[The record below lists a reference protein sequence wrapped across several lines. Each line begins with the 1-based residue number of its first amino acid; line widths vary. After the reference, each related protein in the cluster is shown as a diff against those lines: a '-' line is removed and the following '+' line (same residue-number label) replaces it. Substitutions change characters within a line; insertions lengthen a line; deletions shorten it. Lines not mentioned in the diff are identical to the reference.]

1 MRWIEWLH
9 RWLGGSIG
17 LLLALIGLSGAILV
31 HRDAWTT
38 IAHKQDAVD
47 RDAGRIGARI
57 QRVMADPAGPPEGI
71 VLASPGFAVDRL
83 TFSGGAGAYRDQAGR
98 TLARW
103 DSQWQRPEL
112 WLFDFHRHLF
122 SGDSGETIVGIAG
135 LAGIFFVATG
145 TLLWWRTRRSFAF
158 RLLPKRHSHPA
169 FLRHHRD
176 LGIVVAPLLLLSCV
190 TGAVLVFRPL
200 ASILLGPG
208 AAGAITRAAAP
219 PKIEKAALGQSLDWP
234 AMIRA
239 AHNRFPD
246 ADIRVLSLPR
256 RGSGLITLRMKRPD
270 EWLPNGRT
278 TIWFAADSGRMVD
291 ARDATRMPAQVR
303 AFSLLFPLHS
313 AAVGGL
319 AFRIVMTIS
328 GLALTLLGSLAVW
341 SFWFLRRTPRRSA
354 LRPQMA

>member
-31 HRDAWTT
+31 HRDAWTMV
-38 IAHKQDAVD
+38 AHKQDAVD
-47 RDAGRIGARI
+47 RDAVHIAARVA
-57 QRVMADPAGPPEGI
+57 QAMADPARRPEGI
-71 VLASPGFAVDRL
+71 VFASPGFAVDRL
-83 TFSGGAGAYRDQAGR
+83 TFSGGAGAYTDQTGR

-122 SGDSGETIVGIAG
+122 SGDRGETFVGIAG
-135 LAGIFFVATG
+135 LAGIVFVATG

-190 TGAVLVFRPL
+190 TGTVLVFRPL

-208 AAGAITRAAAP
+208 ATAAMRQAAAP
-219 PKIEKAALGQSLDWP
+219 PKVDKMALAAKLDWA

-239 AHNRFPD
+239 AHDRFPD
-246 ADIRVLSLPR
+246 ADIRVLNLPR
-256 RGSGLITLRMKRPD
+256 GGSGLITLRMKQSD

-278 TIWFAADSGRMVD
+278 TIWFAADSGRIVD
-291 ARDATRMPAQVR
+291 VRDATRLPAQVR
-303 AFSLLFPLHS
+303 AFGLLFPLHS

-328 GLALTLLGSLAVW
+328 GLALALLGSLAVW
-341 SFWFLRRTPRRSA
+341 SFWFLRRTPRRPA
-354 LRPQMA
+354 PRPQTA